1 MRGPITRF
9 LLGCALLLY
18 KREVNVLGLTL
29 KNSKIV
35 GDLLT
40 DGFFRVKLC
49 KMQLQRGFDPILA
62 CLYCYVCLI
71 LVVCLLKK
79 QRTIAYSPQA
89 LSLPI

>member
-1 MRGPITRF
+1 MKGPITRF

-40 DGFFRVKLC
+40 DGFLGLSYAKCNFREDLT
-49 KMQLQRGFDPILA
+49 LSWPA
-62 CLYCYVCLI
+62 C
-71 LVVCLLKK
+71 
-79 QRTIAYSPQA
+79 IAMYA
-89 LSLPI
+89 